1 MSLFKRKTPK
11 ERIELGLARLI
22 ERDFK
27 HDVRGLSLLDVQTEL
42 DFERD
47 VVFFTVHGAL
57 TRQAVIEKSKKP
69 PVSRS

>member
-27 HDVRGLSLLDVQTEL
+27 QDARGLSLLNIQTEL
-42 DFERD
+42 DFERG

-57 TRQAVIEKSKKP
+57 TRLAVIE
-69 PVSRS
+69 RANDQHR